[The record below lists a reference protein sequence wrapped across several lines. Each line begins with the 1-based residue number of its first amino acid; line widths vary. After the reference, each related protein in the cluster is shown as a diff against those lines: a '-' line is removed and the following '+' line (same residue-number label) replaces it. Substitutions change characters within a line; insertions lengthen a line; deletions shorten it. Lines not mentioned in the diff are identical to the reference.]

1 MEDRQQ
7 RKEGASCRSR
17 GLRLPGLEVIR
28 MREALSQRDLSKLS
42 GISRETI
49 YRLEGGRRTAHSS
62 TVRKLAAALEVSP
75 EVLARGSHPDR
86 DVYADK

>member
-1 MEDRQQ
+1 MNGRQG

-17 GLRLPGLEVIR
+17 GILLPGLKAIR

-49 YRLEGGRRTAHSS
+49 YRIEGARRTAYPR
-62 TVRKLAAALEVSP
+62 TTRRLAAALGVLP
-75 EVLARGSHPDR
+75 EDLMREPRPGREEPEG
-86 DVYADK
+86 